1 MEREYTATPVEAE
14 TELLK
19 ERGCVAD
26 RGRAQ
31 GTHALALRGGILC
44 ACGNDKG
51 RAYSILTDHLGTPTE
66 AYDAEGN
73 EVWSRTLDMNG
84 EVIEETGNV
93 GMVPFLFQGQYYDC
107 EIGLAYNR
115 FRYYSPKMG
124 MYVSQDPI
132 GLGGRILD
140 LYGYVDDTNTWV
152 DIFGLAKSYTSGEN
166 SAAKTGRQ
174 KHKEYKQDIAKSG
187 HLEKEFRLPSGKK
200 IDAIDF
206 DNKIIY
212 ELKPNNE
219 RAKKRGQ
226 KQAEAYKKEI
236 ESIKTENGDSRYGTG
251 WTVVVET
258 Y

>member
-66 AYDAEGN
+66 AYDVDGH
-73 EVWSRTLDMNG
+73 EVWNRVLDMDGNI
-84 EVIEETGNV
+84 IEETGNI
-93 GMVPFLFQGQYYDC
+93 GMIPFLFQGQYYDR
-107 EIGLAYNR
+107 ETGLAYNR
-115 FRYYSPKMG
+115 FRYYSPQMG

-140 LYGYVDDTNTWV
+140 LYGYVDVTNTWV
-152 DIFGLAKSYTSGEN
+152 D
-166 SAAKTGRQ
+166 
-174 KHKEYKQDIAKSG
+174 KQDIAKSG

>member
-1 MEREYTATPVEAE
+1 M
-14 TELLK
+14 
-19 ERGCVAD
+19 D
-26 RGRAQ
+26 
-31 GTHALALRGGILC
+31 
-44 ACGNDKG
+44 GN
-51 RAYSILTDHLGTPTE
+51 I
-66 AYDAEGN
+66 
-73 EVWSRTLDMNG
+73 
-84 EVIEETGNV
+84 IEETGNI
-93 GMVPFLFQGQYYDC
+93 GMIPFLFQGQYYDR
-107 EIGLAYNR
+107 ETGLAYNR
-115 FRYYSPKMG
+115 FRYYSPQMG